1 MTKSYSDKVKARIAE
16 LCPDI
21 MELKFGCEVELD
33 TSLFTGKEEAKACLR
48 SKAIVIAYDKGGYNG
63 QDYDDDHANFYSEDW
78 GIYGDADGLNLEN
91 PEDEEYVKVLGSPIT
106 LAVVLRSIEAHEGD
120 RDNTH
125 FVTMDGEFYRC
136 SAGNNYP
143 PQVTA
148 VWWNLLHDSYDL
160 QSEET
165 KRFVGTLLGIPE

>member
-33 TSLFTGKEEAKACLR
+33 TSLFTGKEEARACLR

-106 LAVVLRSIEAHEGD
+106 LAVVLRAIPHLKPLDD
-120 RDNTH
+120 RNIVVGQAEST
-125 FVTMDGEFYRC
+125 
-136 SAGNNYP
+136 GNRKWME
-143 PQVTA
+143 TISR
-148 VWWNLLHDSYDL
+148 WDLLHDSYDL

-165 KRFVGTLLGIPE
+165 KRFVGEIIGVEE